1 MSKNSVT
8 TKRNDRHTLKQYRF
22 YDKSAIGFDEAGA
35 LADFTRI
42 PQGATILRGTCEDP
56 YPSTLLQPTNPRS
69 SHCFSHPFGP
79 ITQQAM
85 ARGRQVLADRI
96 ISMRTQL
103 KDLLA
108 KEGSTRNWE
117 HISIRIGMF
126 CFFGIRQQQVERL
139 IKAHSVYLTKDGR
152 IPPSHQVNWRC
163 IASSHLTFSICH
175 NKMLITLYFWFS
187 YSPC

>member
-1 MSKNSVT
+1 
-8 TKRNDRHTLKQYRF
+8 
-22 YDKSAIGFDEAGA
+22 
-35 LADFTRI
+35 
-42 PQGATILRGTCEDP
+42 
-56 YPSTLLQPTNPRS
+56 
-69 SHCFSHPFGP
+69 
-79 ITQQAM
+79 M

-139 IKAHSVYLTKDGR
+139 IKEHSVYLTKGGR
-152 IPPSHQVNWRC
+152 ISVAGISSNNVAYLAHALHQV
-163 IASSHLTFSICH
+163 T
-175 NKMLITLYFWFS
+175 K
-187 YSPC
+187 